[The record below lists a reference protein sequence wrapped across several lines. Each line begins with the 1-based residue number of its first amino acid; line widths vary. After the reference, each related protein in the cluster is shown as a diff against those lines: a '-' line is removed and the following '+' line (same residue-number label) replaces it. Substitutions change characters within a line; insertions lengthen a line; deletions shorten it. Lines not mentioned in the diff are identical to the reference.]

1 MDPRQTPDPATGEH
15 DDTGRPA
22 EHDDAGRPE
31 GSGDPGRPEGSGD
44 PGRSGSADVLTMGLF
59 GAMVIIASICFVI
72 W

>member
-22 EHDDAGRPE
+22 GYDDSGRSE
-31 GSGDPGRPEGSGD
+31 ESGD

>member
-22 EHDDAGRPE
+22 EHDDAGRDAE
-31 GSGDPGRPEGSGD
+31 SGD

>member
-31 GSGDPGRPEGSGD
+31 GSGDPGR
-44 PGRSGSADVLTMGLF
+44 SGSADVLTMGLF